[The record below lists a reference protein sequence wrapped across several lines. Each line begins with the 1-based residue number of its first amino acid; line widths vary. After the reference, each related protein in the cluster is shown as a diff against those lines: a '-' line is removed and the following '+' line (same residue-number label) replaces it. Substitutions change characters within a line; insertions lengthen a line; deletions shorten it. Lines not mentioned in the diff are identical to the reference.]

1 MTIDQNFALI
11 HIKNCFYRFN
21 LEIHSLQEQLL
32 EAEARRELFEREV
45 QITKEKLDN
54 ARLENISDSEET
66 INELSRRYEREKM
79 MLVEENK
86 KLMLELGSVTD
97 SVNRIQAERR
107 QLEDEYEELR
117 NKKEA
122 IAQWEAQITE
132 IIQWVSDEKDARGYL
147 QVSFILSCKLSQR
160 NVL

>member
-1 MTIDQNFALI
+1 M
-11 HIKNCFYRFN
+11 
-21 LEIHSLQEQLL
+21 QEQLL
-32 EAEARRELFEREV
+32 EAETRRELFEREV

-66 INELSRRYEREKM
+66 INELHRRYEREKM
-79 MLVEENK
+79 MLAEENK

-97 SVNRIQAERR
+97 SVNRIQSERR

-147 QVSFILSCKLSQR
+147 QVRLYITSRCKYYF
-160 NVL
+160 VII

>member
-1 MTIDQNFALI
+1 MRQNILWLKC
-11 HIKNCFYRFN
+11 IKWSTKLFYRFN
-21 LEIHSLQEQLL
+21 LDIRSLQEQLH
-32 EAEARRELFEREV
+32 EAETRRELLEREV
-45 QITKEKLDN
+45 QITKEKLEN
-54 ARLENISDSEET
+54 ARLENLTDSEET
-66 INELSRRYEREKM
+66 ISELTRRHEREKM

-97 SVNRIQAERR
+97 SISRIQGERR

-147 QVSFILSCKLSQR
+147 QVRIK
-160 NVL
+160 